1 VLISRRKEGD
11 SLQIGDEVEIRIVSV
26 RKNKVTL
33 GVVAPRDMK
42 IVTRKLNEMEMANT
56 MAAAHSVDIGQLLR
70 SPLDPSEDI
79 VFVLESDLLRKNPEL
94 TDMRSERPD
103 E

>member
-11 SLQIGDEVEIRIVSV
+11 SLQIGDEVEIRIISV
-26 RKNKVTL
+26 RRNKVTV

-42 IVTRKLNEMEMANT
+42 IVTRKLSEMEMANT
-56 MAAAHSVDIGQLLR
+56 RAAAHSVDIGQLLG

-79 VFVLESDLLRKNPEL
+79 VFVLESDLLKKNPEL
-94 TDMRSERPD
+94 ADKRDGRVD